1 MRQLG
6 RVGDSD
12 YGPLY
17 EGCAGTD
24 DEAFFGA
31 APVAFLGGIVDDWYE
46 MVVELMSFRMRCR
59 KPNLETVVDV
69 RDGWAQ
75 DGSNRVSRTVRG
87 IPSFY
92 VRICQK

>member
-6 RVGDSD
+6 RPGDSG

-17 EGCAGTD
+17 EACAGAD
-24 DEAFFGA
+24 DEVFFGA
-31 APVAFLGGIVDDWYE
+31 APVAFLGGIVNGWYG
-46 MVVELMSFRMRCR
+46 MVVELMSSRMRCR
-59 KPNLETVVDV
+59 KLYLEAVVDV
-69 RDGWAQ
+69 GDGWAQ
-75 DGSNRVSRTVRG
+75 DGSDQLSRTVRG